1 MADAIRTRCKFRVVS
16 VEQLDGVAYD
26 PATNVAVP
34 GKFIENIKLAAQ
46 YDSAKGE
53 DVSFAS
59 STPTGNMGFM
69 VTNSNVVGTFTPG
82 RCYYLDLVPC
92 E

>member
-16 VEQLDGVAYD
+16 VEHLDGMAYD
-26 PATNVAVP
+26 ANNVAVP

-46 YDSAKGE
+46 YDSAKNE

-59 STPTGNMGFM
+59 NTPTGEMKFM
-69 VTNSNVVGTFTPG
+69 VTNPNVVGTFTPG
-82 RCYYLDLVPC
+82 KNYYLDLIPC
-92 E
+92 D